1 MLFTMLRRAFRV
13 LSQSRNT
20 RLPPAKLNVGE
31 EKHLWSLLE
40 QAHLAHQRGAL
51 EEALRAYETSLSL
64 IPASQS
70 DMRGAALVNIAVIL
84 RELVRMSESI
94 KCLRNAVALQPSSPV
109 AHYNLGLNLYEI
121 GQPGDAETSLDKA
134 LAIKPDFQAAHSTR
148 LCLFGLSRNHDPAR
162 VLFEHQR
169 WAKQFADPLT
179 KKSSPHQNE
188 LSLERQLTVGYVSA
202 DFKEHSVAHFISPIL
217 ANHDRSRF
225 RVICYDNWP
234 RSDSTTQHLKTLV
247 EGWRKIDDLDD
258 QQASELIRADRVDI
272 LIDLSGHTTG
282 NRLLMFARKPA
293 PVQASWLGYMCTTG
307 MAAIDWH
314 ITDAHLDPPDVSDGW
329 YSERL
334 MRIICAA
341 AFEPHPESPPVNML
355 PALANG
361 YVSFGSFNNYT
372 KISDDVIALWG
383 RILTSLPQARL
394 MLVALGGDET
404 EFQSQLRA
412 RFERLSAAGG
422 VAHRVD
428 IMGKRPLRD
437 FLRLFHQV
445 DIALDPFPY
454 GGGTTTLHTLWM
466 GVPVVTLEGQSEL
479 ARGTSGM
486 LNACHLTELVARS
499 EEDYLRISVDLA
511 KTPLRLVELRSQL
524 RERLSNSSLGNA
536 PLVTHSLEEAY
547 IRMWADHVQRMNS
560 SGTHW
565 PSGPE

>member
-1 MLFTMLRRAFRV
+1 
-13 LSQSRNT
+13 
-20 RLPPAKLNVGE
+20 
-31 EKHLWSLLE
+31 
-40 QAHLAHQRGAL
+40 
-51 EEALRAYETSLSL
+51 
-64 IPASQS
+64 
-70 DMRGAALVNIAVIL
+70 
-84 RELVRMSESI
+84 
-94 KCLRNAVALQPSSPV
+94 
-109 AHYNLGLNLYEI
+109 
-121 GQPGDAETSLDKA
+121 
-134 LAIKPDFQAAHSTR
+134 
-148 LCLFGLSRNHDPAR
+148 
-162 VLFEHQR
+162 
-169 WAKQFADPLT
+169 
-179 KKSSPHQNE
+179 
-188 LSLERQLTVGYVSA
+188 
-202 DFKEHSVAHFISPIL
+202 
-217 ANHDRSRF
+217 
-225 RVICYDNWP
+225 
-234 RSDSTTQHLKTLV
+234 
-247 EGWRKIDDLDD
+247 
-258 QQASELIRADRVDI
+258 
-272 LIDLSGHTTG
+272 
-282 NRLLMFARKPA
+282 
-293 PVQASWLGYMCTTG
+293 
-307 MAAIDWH
+307 
-314 ITDAHLDPPDVSDGW
+314 
-329 YSERL
+329 